1 MGAGT
6 EASFDA
12 RRSVRLRQ
20 PAYGQHSYEPE
31 VEGQKQGGREEAAG
45 DERLGRVVG
54 VVHLPILLAVALLQ
68 VGWLIALGYA
78 AIGIALHSNEGD
90 ASARRLNSLGRQG
103 LC

>member
-31 VEGQKQGGREEAAG
+31 VEREKERGREEAAG
-45 DERLGRVVG
+45 DEGLDGDVG
-54 VVHLPILLAVALLQ
+54 LVHLPILLAVALLQ
-68 VGWLIALGYA
+68 VGWLVALGYA
-78 AIGIALHSNEGD
+78 A
-90 ASARRLNSLGRQG
+90 NSLLLEPIFG
-103 LC
+103 